1 MVDYIIEVVLLF
13 DEVYVFVLCV
23 LMYYGMFDVYV
34 CVIVNVIM
42 QGQCDECYL
51 YGVYWL
57 FVCVWLLKK
66 GKVDL

>member
-42 QGQCDECYL
+42 
-51 YGVYWL
+51 
-57 FVCVWLLKK
+57 
-66 GKVDL
+66 